1 MHFLPRAIEDYAE
14 AYTEPEPPLLAQL
27 RRDTHLKTMQP
38 RMLSGHWQGRLLS
51 MVSKLVAP
59 GIIVEVGT
67 FTGYSALCLAEGLR
81 PGGMLYTI
89 ERDPELAAFA
99 QKYFDQSPHKST
111 IKLLQGSALNMLDA
125 LKLPAPID
133 LVFID
138 ANKEEY
144 LAYYQACLP
153 HVRSGGVILTDNVLW
168 SGQVVDNSFADGKTE
183 ALRAFNNFVL
193 ADARVEKI
201 LLPVRDGLYLLRKR

>member
-14 AYTEPEPPLLAQL
+14 AYTGPESPLLAQL

-51 MVSKLVAP
+51 MISKLVSP
-59 GIIVEVGT
+59 KTILEIGT
-67 FTGYSALCLAEGLR
+67 FTGYSALCLAEGLQ
-81 PGGMLYTI
+81 PNGTLYTF
-89 ERDPELAAFA
+89 ERDQELAAFA
-99 QKYFDQSPHKST
+99 QRYFDHSQYKHN
-111 IKLLQGSALNMLDA
+111 IKLLQGPALSMLDV
-125 LKLPAPID
+125 LQLTEPVD

-144 LAYYQACLP
+144 INYYQVCLP

-168 SGQVVDNSFADGKTE
+168 SGQVVDNSFTDVQTA

-193 ADARVEKI
+193 ADPQVEKI
-201 LLPVRDGLYLLRKR
+201 LLPVRDGLYLLRKL